1 MYKKILIATD
11 GSDLAQRALDH
22 ALQLAKIV
30 GAEVTVVTIIEPSA
44 MLGGGYANMAGTVFD
59 PIPEVIEAQKEAALK
74 VLKAAE
80 DKAIA
85 AGVPVKTEYVDNAF
99 PAEGII
105 TEANKIGADL
115 IVMGSHGRRGFGRL
129 LLGSQTNEVLA
140 HSKTPVLVT
149 R

>member
-22 ALQLAKIV
+22 GLQLAKIV
-30 GAEVTVVTIIEPSA
+30 GAEVTVVTVIEPSA

-74 VLKAAE
+74 VLKTAE
-80 DKAIA
+80 DKAAA
-85 AGVPVKTEYVDNAF
+85 AGLAVKTEYVDNAF

-115 IVMGSHGRRGFGRL
+115 IIMGSHGRRGFGRL

>member
-74 VLKAAE
+74 VLKTAE

>member
-22 ALQLAKIV
+22 GLQLAKIV

-74 VLKAAE
+74 VLKTAE